1 MVKAED
7 LIKEQE
13 EKYELRKICYKKV
26 YKRIET
32 KILQVN
38 NVNESQCWYEIPEFI
53 LGIPLYSF
61 ENCKDYIIK
70 KLTKNGFKSEML
82 NNNII
87 FIDWTK

>member
-13 EKYELRKICYKKV
+13 EKNEIRKKCYKKV

-32 KILQVN
+32 KIVQVN
-38 NVNESQCWYEIPEFI
+38 SVNESQCWYEIPEFI

-61 ENCKDYIIK
+61 EDCKKYIIE
-70 KLTKNGFKSEML
+70 KLKKNGFKSKMINDNVIL
-82 NNNII
+82 
-87 FIDWTK
+87 IDWSK